1 VQCCPS
7 SLWPSALRLIF
18 PLRRSV
24 ELLELHDIEDAI
36 IGVPGAGLGIEQR
49 KRLTIAVELVAKPSI
64 LFLDEPTSGLDGQ
77 SSFIIVSFL
86 KKLVKSGQAVLCTIH
101 QPSASLFKE
110 FDNVLL
116 LKSGGRVAYF
126 GAVDEL
132 PAYFKGHGAKIP
144 KGVNP
149 AEAMIDILQDA
160 PEGTDWADT
169 WDDSDESKKAMETL
183 EKLKEA
189 GSKNEVKHEGDG
201 DECARLR
208 RQHLVETQA
217 DRDSRSYSCRF
228 ASTTI
233 MQLKLVTHRATTQVR
248 VSLYPEQYLPRR

>member
-1 VQCCPS
+1 M
-7 SLWPSALRLIF
+7 
-18 PLRRSV
+18 
-24 ELLELHDIEDAI
+24 
-36 IGVPGAGLGIEQR
+36 PGAGLGIEQR

-86 KKLVKSGQAVLCTIH
+86 RKLVKSGQAVLCTIH

-126 GAVDEL
+126 GAVEAL

-169 WDDSDESKKAMETL
+169 WDESDESKKAMETL
-183 EKLKEA
+183 EKLKEV
-189 GSKNEVKHEGDG
+189 GSKNETKHEGDG
-201 DECARLR
+201 DECVLMWP
-208 RQHLVETQA
+208 EGF
-217 DRDSRSYSCRF
+217 SRSPS
-228 ASTTI
+228 
-233 MQLKLVTHRATTQVR
+233 
-248 VSLYPEQYLPRR
+248 